1 MSGFDPSRLE
11 AELRALVPARP
22 PRHLLNKTLARL
34 SPSEVDDPEWS
45 WREALSWL
53 IPALGI
59 GLIGVFVLILPS
71 AWVRRPAAHL
81 ATANASLKADPIEI
95 DHELLADYDAVGR
108 LPDGR
113 PVRFHCAQWVDKV
126 SFSDSAAGFRIE
138 RTTPRLEIV
147 PIDFETY

>member
-1 MSGFDPSRLE
+1 MSDFDHGQLE
-11 AELRALVPARP
+11 AELRALAAARP
-22 PRHLLNKTLARL
+22 PRRLLNKVLERL
-34 SPSEVDDPEWS
+34 SPGEVEDSGWH
-45 WREALSWL
+45 WRDALNWL

-59 GLIGVFVLILPS
+59 GLIVVLVLFLPS
-71 AWVRRPAAHL
+71 AWVPRPAAHL
-81 ATANASLKADPIEI
+81 PMVNTSLKSEPIEI
-95 DHELLADYDAVGR
+95 DHELLANYDAVGR

-126 SFSDSAAGFRIE
+126 SFSDAAAGFRIE